1 MHHGHEHHRPS
12 QKDTKYVSMLLALDD
27 IPRLHNM
34 MASFFTW
41 ILLAG
46 FVLFP
51 GTFTSLQNSETAA
64 SSEVGRQV
72 LKAVAHVPLFVIA
85 FLCCGIG
92 AVGMCY
98 LWWKWM
104 DNYLW
109 LVSSIFMPG
118 FLNSLAG
125 LISTIA
131 SIFGA
136 QHGDFSTT
144 GKVTIVVTA
153 VSSLING
160 VLALYYTLW
169 KIRRVKQRHDREV
182 GTERAGK
189 HGGGMTEKMKRKV
202 AKMKHERSSY

>member
-1 MHHGHEHHRPS
+1 MSHEVTLVPVEHKPTHQSHPSTSREPDNTYMHHGHEHHRPS

-109 LVSSIFMPG
+109 LVSSIFMYEH
-118 FLNSLAG
+118 LQ
-125 LISTIA
+125 LIR
-131 SIFGA
+131 
-136 QHGDFSTT
+136 
-144 GKVTIVVTA
+144 KRVTA
-153 VSSLING
+153 DFTYYLKGLASLIPW
-160 VLALYYTLW
+160 LALYQPSRASLEPSME
-169 KIRRVKQRHDREV
+169 IFQRP
-182 GTERAGK
+182 
-189 HGGGMTEKMKRKV
+189 
-202 AKMKHERSSY
+202 ERSPL